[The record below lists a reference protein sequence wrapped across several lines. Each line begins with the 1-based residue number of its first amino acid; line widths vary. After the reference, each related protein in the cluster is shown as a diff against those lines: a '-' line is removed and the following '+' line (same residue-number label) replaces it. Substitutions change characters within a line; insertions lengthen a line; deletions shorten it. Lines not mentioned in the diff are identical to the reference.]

1 MDLTPLLCVIRATE
15 RPILLLI
22 RGLLVVVSVVST
34 VSTILVM
41 SSVSRVDFPVVLL
54 LLCGPLAMGLKKLS
68 LCFQSLDACVRDY
81 GQISY
86 HLRLLYGDLLDSLD
100 VADSVVEG
108 VDDLDILSLQDSVS
122 GVAEMFDVVP

>member
-1 MDLTPLLCVIRATE
+1 
-15 RPILLLI
+15 
-22 RGLLVVVSVVST
+22 VVVSVVST

-54 LLCGPLAMGLKKLS
+54 LLCEPLAMGLKKLS

-81 GQISY
+81 GQINY
-86 HLRLLYGDLLDSLD
+86 HLRLLYGYLLDSLD
-100 VADSVVEG
+100 VANSVVEG